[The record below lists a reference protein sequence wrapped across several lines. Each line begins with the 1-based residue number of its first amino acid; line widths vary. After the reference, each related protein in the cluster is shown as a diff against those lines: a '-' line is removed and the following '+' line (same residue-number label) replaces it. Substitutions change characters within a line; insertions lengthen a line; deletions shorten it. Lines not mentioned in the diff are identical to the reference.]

1 LPEKKNSK
9 QVPVPLYI
17 KSKEVCFTSRFGST
31 NHFAKMLIH
40 INSQPQYADFTYL
53 IEKQNVDCMPMHNL
67 KDFDFT

>member
-1 LPEKKNSK
+1 
-9 QVPVPLYI
+9 
-17 KSKEVCFTSRFGST
+17 
-31 NHFAKMLIH
+31 MLIH